1 MTLFSFSLLKPVA
14 SDFSPLLTA
23 IPRVR
28 CSASFRVPRVEEGI
42 SRSPRSTASF
52 RIEVILFVQRERERD
67 ITSYRTLQFIR
78 ESLFIRSSFLF
89 FITFSLKY
97 CDEWQKPQKH
107 KNRKRWISE
116 RLGYV
121 NKVFKMK
128 KIINELTNCNV
139 YKNSNVQLI
148 FKKNGMEWNL
158 LEFLKKLHNLR
169 WTSVQVRRNS
179 VRAVVTRL
187 DLPLFAIKE
196 SRLNYPF
203 FSPPLPLPPPSALP
217 PPLLS
222 DDACKLNSTVG

>member
-52 RIEVILFVQRERERD
+52 RIEVILFVQRERERYHF
-67 ITSYRTLQFIR
+67 ISYVTIYSRISIHSVFF
-78 ESLFIRSSFLF
+78 SF

-107 KNRKRWISE
+107 KNRKRRISE

-128 KIINELTNCNV
+128 KIINELTNCNI

-203 FSPPLPLPPPSALP
+203 FPPPSLFL
-217 PPLLS
+217 PLLPS
-222 DDACKLNSTVG
+222 LLPSYPTMLVN